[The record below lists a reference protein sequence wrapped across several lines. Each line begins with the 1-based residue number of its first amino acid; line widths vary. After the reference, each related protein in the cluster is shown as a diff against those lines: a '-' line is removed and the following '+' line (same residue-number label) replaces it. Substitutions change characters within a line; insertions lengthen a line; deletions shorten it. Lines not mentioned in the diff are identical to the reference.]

1 MGQYQPGSTPQ
12 LLEQPSSLSVLCVQ
26 MCVRNATRSR
36 PASSLPKPVSQF
48 HAHGRLTWASSFAR
62 TEPMAACDPQ
72 PAISALAG
80 IEDTAHE
87 KDGAGGL
94 VTQKIEEGTGRVD
107 P

>member
-1 MGQYQPGSTPQ
+1 MVEAVGRADALATGLVLAEAGLSIPSPGVAD
-12 LLEQPSSLSVLCVQ
+12 LDEQFRLHRANGSL
-26 MCVRNATRSR
+26 R
-36 PASSLPKPVSQF
+36 
-48 HAHGRLTWASSFAR
+48 
-62 TEPMAACDPQ
+62 PQ
-72 PAISALAG
+72 PAISALAK